1 MQFFT
6 SSFEEVLTSIFSVVL
21 HVDFFSSASGCQLL
35 LNIDQCLVKVGFLLL
50 CVVSDFMLYW
60 LPFVAIRMVSS
71 DVLQL

>member
-1 MQFFT
+1 
-6 SSFEEVLTSIFSVVL
+6 
-21 HVDFFSSASGCQLL
+21 LL